1 MVFPNY
7 RAVFAFDAFAGHAW
21 PHHFGQAIN
30 IHSID
35 ARIGFNFL
43 AHGLGP
49 RFCAKDTELQAALFG
64 IQTLAFKLLNNHLH
78 VAGCAHD
85 DAGLKVGDQLHLLF
99 GLPARHGNG
108 GCTHAFY
115 TIVRSQAAREE
126 PIAISHMHQIA
137 GPSAGSAYR
146 PCHQVRPRI
155 DVLQGIAHHSRLSS
169 CAGRC
174 MDTRHLLTRYC
185 EHAKGIVG
193 AQVLL
198 GGEWEFCQIGQRFQV
213 AGMHTCVIKRFFVM
227 RHLVV
232 GMLQRLLQARQL
244 QRLKFIFAGTFN
256 GF

>member
-1 MVFPNY
+1 
-7 RAVFAFDAFAGHAW
+7 
-21 PHHFGQAIN
+21 
-30 IHSID
+30 
-35 ARIGFNFL
+35 
-43 AHGLGP
+43 
-49 RFCAKDTELQAALFG
+49 
-64 IQTLAFKLLNNHLH
+64 
-78 VAGCAHD
+78 
-85 DAGLKVGDQLHLLF
+85 
-99 GLPARHGNG
+99 
-108 GCTHAFY
+108 
-115 TIVRSQAAREE
+115 
-126 PIAISHMHQIA
+126 
-137 GPSAGSAYR
+137 
-146 PCHQVRPRI
+146 
-155 DVLQGIAHHSRLSS
+155 
-169 CAGRC
+169 